1 MYGDHREDK
10 NWENPAEEGRS
21 QEESWGWQEAD
32 GQYRWSRQDS
42 VKEENMGDR
51 EYNRMDRSYIPSEPV
66 KMPGKKSSMA
76 AKAAGITAAA
86 LLFGTV
92 AGGTMFGVNTAGE
105 FLRDKYAPK
114 EETRVTLETA
124 KAPEA
129 KESAITASTP

>member
-86 LLFGTV
+86 L
-92 AGGTMFGVNTAGE
+92 
-105 FLRDKYAPK
+105 
-114 EETRVTLETA
+114 
-124 KAPEA
+124 
-129 KESAITASTP
+129 